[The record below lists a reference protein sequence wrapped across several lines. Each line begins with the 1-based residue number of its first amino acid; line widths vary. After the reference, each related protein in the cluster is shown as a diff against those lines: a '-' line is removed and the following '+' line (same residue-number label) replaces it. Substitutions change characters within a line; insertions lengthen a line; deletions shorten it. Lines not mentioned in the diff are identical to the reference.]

1 MRAFV
6 THGGLLSMFES
17 VYHGVPVV
25 SMPVFC
31 DHDVNA
37 AKAEADGY
45 ALILRL
51 ESLTADRLS
60 RAILRV
66 VHEPRFRHAAK

>member
-1 MRAFV
+1 
-6 THGGLLSMFES
+6 MFES

-37 AKAEADGY
+37 AKAETDGY

-51 ESLTADRLS
+51 ESLTAERLT
-60 RAILRV
+60 RTIQRV
-66 VHEPRFRHAAK
+66 VHEPRFRQAAK